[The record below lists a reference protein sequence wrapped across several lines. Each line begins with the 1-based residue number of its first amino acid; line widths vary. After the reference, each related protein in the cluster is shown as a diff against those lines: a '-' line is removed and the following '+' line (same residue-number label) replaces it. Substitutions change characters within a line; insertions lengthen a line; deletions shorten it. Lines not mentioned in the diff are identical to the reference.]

1 MSNTLAMSNTLVIS
15 YNDWYNYIKINKIK
29 ILKNI
34 DSSSFLD
41 GSKTNKIFTNLLQ
54 GLFNTDVFDIS
65 RVSYLAFSFLDL
77 YINSYLTDII
87 RQNKSKPV
95 TIINISSTN
104 VSSPAAS
111 STNTQ
116 IHNILYFIINLVI
129 HIELTLNLH
138 LFMLIYLLKKQ
149 EQNSLKCNPDTNTP
163 QYKFIKPKILLKF
176 EKIYNDIEL
185 NIEPSSILLLLLKIN
200 YKISNIFDYLDNDI
214 ILNEKDPS
222 KNTSIITKNKE
233 ITNKINKLLDSF
245 ILSIENIYRHTQSE
259 PQSSTQ
265 SNTYE
270 KYSICINYML
280 DFATLAYSYFDL
292 GFEILV
298 KYLKNEYPDKKD
310 SFDIIQKTIST
321 FLKNEITTL
330 EKKLL
335 E

>member
-1 MSNTLAMSNTLVIS
+1 MSNTLAIS

-87 RQNKSKPV
+87 RQNSKKTV
-95 TIINISSTN
+95 TTIN
-104 VSSPAAS
+104 VSSPTL
-111 STNTQ
+111 STKTQ

-149 EQNSLKCNPDTNTP
+149 EQNSCLRGNLDTTY
-163 QYKFIKPKILLKF
+163 QHKFIKPRILLKF

-200 YKISNIFDYLDNDI
+200 YKISNIFNYLDNDI
-214 ILNEKDPS
+214 ILNEKGKDKDKTID
-222 KNTSIITKNKE
+222 KNTNIITKNKE

-259 PQSSTQ
+259 QQSSTQ

-280 DFATLAYSYFDL
+280 DLSTLAYSYFDL
-292 GFEILV
+292 GFGILV

>member
-1 MSNTLAMSNTLVIS
+1 VSNTLAMSNTLIIS

-41 GSKTNKIFTNLLQ
+41 GSKINKIFTNLLQ

-87 RQNKSKPV
+87 RQNNSKPV
-95 TIINISSTN
+95 TTSN
-104 VSSPAAS
+104 VSSPTL
-111 STNTQ
+111 STKKQ

-149 EQNSLKCNPDTNTP
+149 EKNSCLRGNLDTTY
-163 QYKFIKPKILLKF
+163 QHKFIKPRILLKF

-214 ILNEKDPS
+214 ILNEKD
-222 KNTSIITKNKE
+222 KDKDKDKDKNKE

-245 ILSIENIYRHTQSE
+245 ILSIEQ
-259 PQSSTQ
+259 QSSTQ

-292 GFEILV
+292 GFGILV

>member
-1 MSNTLAMSNTLVIS
+1 MSNTLAIS

-41 GSKTNKIFTNLLQ
+41 GSKINKIFTNLLQ

-77 YINSYLTDII
+77 YINSYLTYII
-87 RQNKSKPV
+87 RQNNSTPV
-95 TIINISSTN
+95 TTSN
-104 VSSPAAS
+104 VSSPTL
-111 STNTQ
+111 STKTQ
-116 IHNILYFIINLVI
+116 IHNILYFIINLII

-149 EQNSLKCNPDTNTP
+149 EQNSLKSNPNTNTP
-163 QYKFIKPKILLKF
+163 QYKFIKPRILLKF

-185 NIEPSSILLLLLKIN
+185 NIEPSTILLLLLKIN

-214 ILNEKDPS
+214 ILNEKD
-222 KNTSIITKNKE
+222 KDKDKDKNKE

-245 ILSIENIYRHTQSE
+245 ILSIEQ
-259 PQSSTQ
+259 QSSTQ

-292 GFEILV
+292 GFGILV